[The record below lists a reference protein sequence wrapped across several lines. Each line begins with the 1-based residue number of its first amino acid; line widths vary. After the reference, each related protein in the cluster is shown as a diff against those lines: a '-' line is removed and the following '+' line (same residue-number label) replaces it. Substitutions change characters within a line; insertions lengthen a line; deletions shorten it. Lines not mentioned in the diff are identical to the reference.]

1 MNSFAYR
8 VARTYYN
15 QYQEDISRYCFVFP
29 NRRAGIFFQHYISQL
44 VNKPLFSPQIIT
56 IDDCFLEATAFQS
69 ADRLSML
76 FRLYRLYRKLTGS
89 DESFDSFVFWAEM
102 ILSDFN
108 DIDKYLVDAKQ
119 LFTNIKDL
127 KEIDSLFDIFND
139 EQINAIREFW
149 VHFNP
154 TTLSKT
160 QVDFLTTWD
169 ILFPLYESF
178 REELT
183 AEGTAY
189 EGMVQRAL
197 AVKLDSGESIAWLDD
212 RQFVFIGFNALN
224 PCERKLMLSLQKR
237 GQADFY
243 WDYESHELQDPSN
256 PASRFYKENT
266 LLFPSRFT
274 LPETAQEQLSS
285 KEFELI
291 SLPSVVGQA
300 KEVHHILNTL
310 FPKGIDEDAWLR
322 TAVLLPDEHLLLPLL
337 HSIPEQI
344 TRVNVTMG
352 YPLHI
357 TSVAGLIDHIFELHK
372 RRKYRNTQ
380 CRFYY
385 QTVLN
390 VLNHPLMGLLC
401 DKQLLHV
408 ILQKITKQN
417 LIYVDSGFFLQDTL
431 LKSIFNPLMNTDTLL
446 SSLLDIVQQLV
457 DRLAKAPVEASEFQL
472 MKSFLYQYYITLNRM
487 ADLMA
492 EQSDAIEMSQDT
504 LTGLIRQLTASISI
518 PFVGEP
524 LNGLQIMGMLEA
536 RGLDFDTII
545 ICSFNEGIIP
555 SKNAQNSFVPY
566 HLRKG
571 FQLPTY
577 EHQDSISSYNFYR
590 LLHRAQKIYFISDS
604 RVDKGTGGEVSRYIQ
619 QLRYHYGLNIPERKV
634 IYDVTFPKPEPLQ
647 VEKTP
652 LLLERM
658 QLYMQDGPDG
668 KALSASSIN
677 TYITCPLQFYFR
689 YLGELEQLD
698 ELSETVENNVFG
710 NIFHQVMATLYEPF
724 KGKILQEDDFKI
736 LISNKD
742 KINELIALAFAKHYF
757 NLPKGQTVELEGNNL
772 LIAKVIRKYVLQL
785 LKKDSSRPPFRYIA
799 GEKYCKTKLSTTF
812 GDIRLHGV
820 IDRIDEQEGRLLITD
835 YKTGKGQL
843 SFRNWE
849 EVFSP
854 ELEYNKR
861 PTYVLQT
868 FLYGLLYKEESN
880 SSILTPGIC
889 YIKNIFRDDFSTTLQ
904 MKPSRNETLPVEN
917 YFEYEDDFVN
927 ALTQCIEEIF
937 NPELPFVQTTCE
949 QNCIYCEYKS
959 ICRR

>member
-8 VARTYYN
+8 VARIYYN
-15 QYQEDISRYCFVFP
+15 QYHEDISRYCFVFP

-44 VNKPLFSPQIIT
+44 ADKPLFSPQIIT
-56 IDDCFLEATAFQS
+56 IDDCFQEATAFRS

-76 FRLYRLYRKLTGS
+76 FRLFRLYQKLTRTE
-89 DESFDSFVFWAEM
+89 ESFDSFVYWAEI

-108 DIDKYLVDAKQ
+108 DIDKYLVDARQ

-127 KEIDSLFDIFND
+127 KEIDSLFDIFNE
-139 EQINAIREFW
+139 EQVKAIREFW
-149 VHFNP
+149 IHFNP
-154 TTLSKT
+154 ANLSKT

-183 AEGTAY
+183 AEGIAY
-189 EGMVQRAL
+189 EGMMQRAL
-197 AVKLDSGESIAWLDD
+197 AVRLDSGEQIDWLDD

-237 GQADFY
+237 AQADFY
-243 WDYESHELQDPSN
+243 WDYESAELQDPSN

-274 LPETAQEQLSS
+274 LPEAVHEQLSD
-285 KEFELI
+285 KQFELI

-300 KEVHHILNTL
+300 KEVHYILDTL
-310 FPKGIDEDAWLR
+310 FPEGSDESAWLR

-344 TRVNVTMG
+344 SRVNVTMG

-372 RRKYRNTQ
+372 RKKCRDTH

-390 VLNHPLMGLLC
+390 ILNHQLMGLLC
-401 DKQLLHV
+401 SKEL
-408 ILQKITKQN
+408 IKTIIQKITNQN
-417 LIYVDSGFFLQDTL
+417 LIYVDARMFEDDPL
-431 LKSIFNPLMNTDTLL
+431 LRSIFNPQMNTDILIA
-446 SSLLDIVQQLV
+446 SLLDIIQQLV
-457 DRLAKAPVEASEFQL
+457 DRLAKAPVEASEYQL

-492 EQSDAIEMSQDT
+492 EQSESILMSQDT

-545 ICSFNEGIIP
+545 VCSFNEGVIP

-604 RVDKGTGGEVSRYIQ
+604 RVDKGTGSEVSRYIH
-619 QLRYHYGLNIPERKV
+619 QLRFHYGLQIPERNV
-634 IYDVTFPKPEPLQ
+634 VYDVTFPKPESL
-647 VEKTP
+647 EIAKSP
-652 LLLERM
+652 LLLEKLRR
-658 QLYMQDGPDG
+658 YMNDGPNG

-689 YLGELEQLD
+689 YLGELEQPD

-710 NIFHQVMATLYEPF
+710 NIFHQVMAALYEPYV
-724 KGKILQEDDFKI
+724 GKIVQEDDFKV
-736 LISNKD
+736 LINNKD
-742 KINELIALAFAKHYF
+742 KINELIALAFAQHYF
-757 NLPKGQTVELEGNNL
+757 NLPKGQTIELEGNNL
-772 LIAKVIRKYVLQL
+772 LIAKVIRKYVIQL
-785 LKKDSSRPPFRYIA
+785 LKKDSTRPPFRYIA
-799 GEKYCKTKLSTTF
+799 GEKYCKTKLSTLY
-812 GDIRLHGV
+812 GDVRLHGV
-820 IDRIDEQEGRLLITD
+820 IDRIDEQEGSLHIMD
-835 YKTGKGQL
+835 YKTGRGQL
-843 SFRNWE
+843 SFRNWD
-849 EVFSP
+849 EVFSH
-854 ELEYNKR
+854 ELEYSKR

-868 FLYGLLYKEESN
+868 FLYGLLYKEVSDSTN
-880 SSILTPGIC
+880 LTPGIC

-904 MKPSRNETLPVEN
+904 MKSSRTENFIVDN
-917 YFEYEDDFVN
+917 YFDFEDDFII
-927 ALTQCIEEIF
+927 ALTQCVEEIF
-937 NPELPFVQTTCE
+937 NPELSFTQTACE

>member
-44 VNKPLFSPQIIT
+44 ADKPLFSPQIIT

-76 FRLYRLYRKLTGS
+76 FRLFRLYQKLTGS
-89 DESFDSFVFWAEM
+89 AESFDSFVYWAEI

-127 KEIDSLFDIFND
+127 KEIDTLFDIFND
-139 EQINAIREFW
+139 EQIRAIREFW

-154 TTLSKT
+154 ATLSKT

-169 ILFPLYESF
+169 ILYPLYESF
-178 REELT
+178 RDELI
-183 AEGTAY
+183 AEGIAY

-197 AVKLDSGESIAWLDD
+197 AVRLDSGEPIAWLDEK
-212 RQFVFIGFNALN
+212 QFVFVGFNALN

-243 WDYESHELQDPSN
+243 WDYESGELQDPSN

-274 LPETAQEQLSS
+274 LPEAAQEKLSD

-372 RRKYRNTQ
+372 RKKCRDTH

-385 QTVLN
+385 QN
-390 VLNHPLMGLLC
+390 VLNILNHQLMGLLC
-401 DKQLLHV
+401 DKEILQA

-417 LIYVDSGFFLQDTL
+417 LIYVDARLFERDPL
-431 LKSIFNPLMNTDTLL
+431 LRSIFNPAMNTDILIA
-446 SSLLDIVQQLV
+446 SLLDIVQQLV

-487 ADLMA
+487 ADLLA
-492 EQSDAIEMSQDT
+492 EQSDAIIMSQDT

-590 LLHRAQKIYFISDS
+590 LLHRARKIYFLSDS
-604 RVDKGTGGEVSRYIQ
+604 RSDKGNTAEVSRYIQ

-634 IYDVTFPKPEPLQ
+634 VYDVAFPKPESLQ

-658 QLYMQDGPDG
+658 QQYMSTASDG

-677 TYITCPLQFYFR
+677 TFITCPLRFYFR
-689 YLGELEQLD
+689 YLGELEQPD

-710 NIFHQVMATLYEPF
+710 NIFHQVMSTLYEPY

-742 KINELIALAFAKHYF
+742 KINELIALAFAENYF
-757 NLPKGQTVELEGNNL
+757 NLPPGQTVELEGNNL
-772 LIAKVIRKYVLQL
+772 LIAKVIRKYVIQL
-785 LKKDSSRPPFRYIA
+785 LIKDSTRPSFRYIG
-799 GEKYCKTKLSTTF
+799 GELPCSTVLPTVWGDVKLF
-812 GDIRLHGV
+812 GV

-849 EVFSP
+849 EVFSR
-854 ELEYNKR
+854 EMEVSKR
-861 PTYVLQT
+861 PTFIMQT
-868 FLYGLLYKEESN
+868 FLYGLLYKGNTTSKVM
-880 SSILTPGIC
+880 TPGIC
-889 YIKNIFRDDFSTTLQ
+889 YIKNIFRDDFSTSLL
-904 MKPSRNETLPVEN
+904 MKPSRNDTFIVDN
-917 YFEYEDDFVN
+917 YFDYEDDFVN